1 MFLHWKSFQEI
12 SAKILYI
19 TVLCTKIITIRR
31 KAARFSLLAELDVE
45 DRMDSL
51 LLSCLILWITGYS
64 KGFIYDTPTYP
75 LDLRGL
81 VIEANGTCSMGE
93 ICRFASQLECEEC
106 TVDKFIPEF
115 AIDGDSSTTWSSF
128 PVSQLPEGDS
138 PSLTLYLGR
147 VSRCFICQF
156 CFHFVLVISH

>member
-1 MFLHWKSFQEI
+1 MKFQPRQT
-12 SAKILYI
+12 SCIL
-19 TVLCTKIITIRR
+19 LCTFTKIITIRR
-31 KAARFSLLAELDVE
+31 KAARFSLLDVE

-75 LDLRGL
+75 LDLREL

-93 ICRFASQLECEEC
+93 ICRFAGQLECEEC

-128 PVSQLPEGDS
+128 PVSQLLEGDS

-147 VSRCFICQF
+147 VSRCFIRQF
-156 CFHFVLVISH
+156 CFHFLLVISPLGI